1 MNRLL
6 TVLIL
11 AMATFTFLG
20 NAIKSVITSTV
31 FVSEGAFASF
41 LSISVEKTQVIVEL
55 LIGSAVMALALAPFI
70 LNARTAHKL
79 TLITG
84 TLATL
89 SFAALG
95 LSIDNAP
102 TLFLREIAV
111 IGTFSIAG
119 FCAAFFAPIAQMAI
133 NGEPDEKR
141 RMVLSTV
148 WTSAQP
154 IAFLITPQLVKYVAL
169 NIGTGNYFLIMS
181 ATPVLFMVLAR
192 FALRTEDLTITKPV
206 LAPASVGWILAG
218 VAAFEAWTVSNSF
231 AGLASP
237 ISLSLFAVFVVIAFL
252 AYSNLRRAKIEGGG
266 LPVTAMLLL
275 IALFILE
282 IPTTGFYDTAYL
294 VRHLCSN
301 TLIEDRA
308 SLGAAAQ
315 ILAVFLAGFALARW
329 PKSLLPQI
337 WVGLL
342 FILAGTVG
350 FYFYPEMEVDAQF
363 FYVTKMIAGFGMGIV
378 TAVIVSMVMA
388 TGRSSPAIALLPAV
402 VIMFGTEVGLE
413 LMEVVYLGAKLIGF
427 EEVGA
432 YRLVFIGQIIAT
444 VAACLPVIEV
454 AIHRQKE
461 RPAIAAAS

>member
-20 NAIKSVITSTV
+20 NAIKSIVTSTV
-31 FVSEGAFASF
+31 FVSEGSFASF

-70 LNARTAHKL
+70 LNARTAHRI

-84 TLATL
+84 SLATL

-102 TLFLREIAV
+102 TLYLREIAV

-119 FCAAFFAPIAQMAI
+119 FC
-133 NGEPDEKR
+133 
-141 RMVLSTV
+141 VLSTV

-169 NIGTGNYFLIMS
+169 NIGTGNYFLILS
-181 ATPVLFMVLAR
+181 VTPVLFMVLAR
-192 FALRTEDLTITKPV
+192 FALKTEDLTITKPI

-237 ISLSLFAVFVVIAFL
+237 VSLSLFAVFVVIAFL
-252 AYSNLRRAKIEGGG
+252 AFSNLRRVKIEGPGV
-266 LPVTAMLLL
+266 PMTATLLL
-275 IALFILE
+275 VALFILE

-329 PKSLLPQI
+329 PQSLLPQI
-337 WVGLL
+337 WIGLL

-350 FYFYPEMEVDAQF
+350 FYFYPAMEIDAQF
-363 FYVTKMIAGFGMGIV
+363 FYVTKMIAGFGMGMV

-388 TGRSSPAIALLPAV
+388 SGRSSPAIALLPAA

-432 YRLVFIGQIIAT
+432 YRLVFIGQVIAA
-444 VAACLPVIEV
+444 VAASLPIIEV
-454 AIHRQKE
+454 ALHRQKE
-461 RPAIAAAS
+461 RLTPRVAAQ